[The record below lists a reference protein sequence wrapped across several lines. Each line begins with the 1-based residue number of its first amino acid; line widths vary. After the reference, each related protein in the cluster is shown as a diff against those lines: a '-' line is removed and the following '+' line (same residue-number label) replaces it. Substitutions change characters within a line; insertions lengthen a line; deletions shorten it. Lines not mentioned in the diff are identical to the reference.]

1 MQSDT
6 GTLISSG
13 ALHLLEYLEG
23 QTQNTPG
30 LERTVRHL
38 QEHAQQHL
46 GKSWFWMLD
55 YDGERDEEE

>member
-6 GTLISSG
+6 STLTSNG
-13 ALHLLEYLEG
+13 ALHLQEHLEG

-38 QEHAQQHL
+38 QEHAQQNL
-46 GKSWFWMLD
+46 GKSWFWMLVC
-55 YDGERDEEE
+55 DGECDNEE